1 MKNLY
6 AAAEAQKPSRKNL
19 TILRNNIGQGK
30 REVHTE
36 SQYFSALKSFPMQQK
51 NCFVLNHVVKFI
63 GATQDLLF
71 LLTHCCVV
79 CFSGLLGCFRMATL
93 VDELQTVKLRN
104 VGVCSFLPSSSVYS
118 FFWGYWVGIAC
129 VSCQEDKV

>member
-1 MKNLY
+1 MLQLK
-6 AAAEAQKPSRKNL
+6 AQKPSRNFL

-30 REVHTE
+30 REVYTE
-36 SQYFSALKSFPMQQK
+36 SQYCSALKSFPMQQK

-71 LLTHCCVV
+71 LLTHCCVF

-104 VGVCSFLPSSSVYS
+104 VGVCSFLGLQ
-118 FFWGYWVGIAC
+118 FFLGIWGGNGLC
-129 VSCQEDKV
+129 VLSRR